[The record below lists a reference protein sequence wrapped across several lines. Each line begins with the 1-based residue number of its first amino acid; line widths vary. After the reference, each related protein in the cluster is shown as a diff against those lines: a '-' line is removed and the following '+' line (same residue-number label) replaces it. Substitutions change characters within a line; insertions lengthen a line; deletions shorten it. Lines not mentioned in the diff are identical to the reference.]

1 MLWEGSG
8 WIKDEW
14 VLLCMRRQ
22 EALISRYTHHLAT
35 ASGRITPLSTGGVL
49 CAVRRYLGYHCGAG
63 PILDA
68 AIHANGRWH
77 GQLSDPSVGSLAML
91 ACGYTGCLCWCA
103 AGMSSFGRVSEGRF
117 MLSGTV
123 RSKSESIERLTSLSC
138 CPPCCGGRDN
148 MRPTYA

>member
-1 MLWEGSG
+1 MGVAVHAAAGGSYLPLRAPSCYSIRTNNAIVNRWCFVRCKAVPG
-8 WIKDEW
+8 
-14 VLLCMRRQ
+14 LPLRRG
-22 EALISRYTHHLAT
+22 AHSGCCYPRKWPLAWT
-35 ASGRITPLSTGGVL
+35 AIRSKR
-49 CAVRRYLGYHCGAG
+49 G
-63 PILDA
+63 P
-68 AIHANGRWH
+68 
-77 GQLSDPSVGSLAML
+77 LAML

-123 RSKSESIERLTSLSC
+123 VSKSESIERLTSLSC